1 MNISTKPNTIFST
14 SWNKKKEEP
23 MIIKSQNSKAFPMD
37 MFLYL
42 LIIAPIIS
50 VPPVLPYAVK
60 TSPKPAQQR
69 QPPIIIDM
77 KGWSVRIGFPSNNH
91 SKNEREVE
99 RENTPNMVFSR
110 NLKPNI
116 FKAIINRAMFIIE

>member
-1 MNISTKPNTIFST
+1 
-14 SWNKKKEEP
+14 
-23 MIIKSQNSKAFPMD
+23 MD

-50 VPPVLPYAVK
+50 VPPVLPFAVK
-60 TSPKPAQQR
+60 TSPKPAPQR